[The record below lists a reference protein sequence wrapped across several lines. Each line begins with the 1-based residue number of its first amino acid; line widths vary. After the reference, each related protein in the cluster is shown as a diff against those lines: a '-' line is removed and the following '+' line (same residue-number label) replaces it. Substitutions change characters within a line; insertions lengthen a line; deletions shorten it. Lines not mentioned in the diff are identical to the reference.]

1 LRQVA
6 GQSSPGTMS
15 KLAQQYLP
23 EHGGYQLYALLN
35 SSGAHPGA
43 SRAFQFYGTP
53 GAGIDYDFKGKHLL
67 RAYWIAPSP
76 SGPAT
81 TSAR

>member
-15 KLAQQYLP
+15 KLAQQYP
-23 EHGGYQLYALLN
+23 LLN

>member
-1 LRQVA
+1 
-6 GQSSPGTMS
+6 MS

-23 EHGGYQLYALLN
+23 EHSGYQLYALLN